1 MFSFGQEFYVNEE
14 ISSELIVIE
23 HNKSNTKTKGRTER
37 EKGERNVRKRD
48 GEQKGI
54 KRDIETK
61 GELDR

>member
-1 MFSFGQEFYVNEE
+1 M
-14 ISSELIVIE
+14 IE